1 MGAPSGLASAPYAAP
16 TPSFSDMPGIRK
28 LYHSIREVSDLTGLK
43 PHVLRYWETEF
54 SELKPKKNRAGNR
67 VYTDRDIEIVRAI
80 QRLTREERYTIDG
93 ARAVLA
99 DALDGA
105 STSRSDRAALEELRG
120 FLSELRD
127 SL

>member
-1 MGAPSGLASAPYAAP
+1 
-16 TPSFSDMPGIRK
+16 MPGIRK

-54 SELKPKKNRAGNR
+54 SELHPKKNRAGNR
-67 VYTDRDIEIVRAI
+67 VYTDRDIEVVQAI

-99 DALDGA
+99 ETLEGGA
-105 STSRSDRAALEELRG
+105 SPVADRAALEELRG

>member
-1 MGAPSGLASAPYAAP
+1 
-16 TPSFSDMPGIRK
+16 MPGIRK

-54 SELKPKKNRAGNR
+54 SELHPKKNRAGNR
-67 VYTDRDIEIVRAI
+67 VYTDRDIDIVRAI

-99 DALDGA
+99 DEMRG
-105 STSRSDRAALEELRG
+105 SHRPVGDRAALEELRG